1 MTSRTRRLLNV
12 ESQDNY
18 SRAVLLIVES
28 GALIA
33 AAKIIEFTLFK
44 LAPVDGL
51 NGLNALYIVYEVMPQ
66 ITVSC
71 FPMGTVLNQRLS
83 LALQGLAPTAIVY
96 AVNNGYTQKD
106 DYYTTGA
113 KSTILFA
120 SGNTGTDT
128 FAGSEPATHLSDPSM
143 STIAFTGSLIPGAAK
158 EKSEKPPRGAQ
169 WRTASS
175 SEYEPTS
182 PV

>member
-1 MTSRTRRLLNV
+1 M
-12 ESQDNY
+12 
-18 SRAVLLIVES
+18 I
-28 GALIA
+28 
-33 AAKIIEFTLFK
+33 
-44 LAPVDGL
+44 
-51 NGLNALYIVYEVMPQ
+51 
-66 ITVSC
+66 
-71 FPMGTVLNQRLS
+71 
-83 LALQGLAPTAIVY
+83 QGLAPTAIVY

-120 SGNTGTDT
+120 SGNTGTET

-143 STIAFTGSLIPGAAK
+143 STIAFAGNMIPGSK
-158 EKSEKPPRGAQ
+158 ETSEKSPRGAQ